1 MTIEKAL
8 ENFKSLFKS
17 LLDAGYK
24 LHELKAM
31 TLDDV
36 EFLIEITK
44 QEEEK
49 IVAIDKAFPGLF

>member
-1 MTIEKAL
+1 
-8 ENFKSLFKS
+8 
-17 LLDAGYK
+17 
-24 LHELKAM
+24 M

>member
-1 MTIEKAL
+1 
-8 ENFKSLFKS
+8 
-17 LLDAGYK
+17 
-24 LHELKAM
+24 M

-44 QEEEK
+44 QEEEEK